1 MKFHPNT
8 RKHFFA
14 VRVLIRWYRLPRKV
28 MESPLVEILKT
39 QLAMALDNLLQLT
52 CLSRALDWMTWRG
65 PFPPKQSVPA
75 LVGLP
80 TSPFAAFV
88 LRGDPGGHHV
98 LLLLQIGLAGGAA
111 QVQHG
116 ARGPG
121 EGVHRGLDVGVELLR
136 VMARVVL
143 RDDLLEEES
152 PESEIRVGFCIL
164 FCWAHQGRA
173 SRRELG
179 WFVPAGM

>member
-1 MKFHPNT
+1 
-8 RKHFFA
+8 
-14 VRVLIRWYRLPRKV
+14 
-28 MESPLVEILKT
+28 
-39 QLAMALDNLLQLT
+39 
-52 CLSRALDWMTWRG
+52 
-65 PFPPKQSVPA
+65 
-75 LVGLP
+75 
-80 TSPFAAFV
+80 
-88 LRGDPGGHHV
+88 V